1 MFKRLTGQ
9 IKTLDEKRQY
19 LDADW
24 EESGNHSLLD
34 FQVKIMPQVIDAE
47 QCSIYIQDPMQQS
60 VWLKA
65 GTGAQEEEIEV
76 PTDDGSIVGNV
87 IATGEPTIL
96 HGLNEADGA
105 QRNIDVDSGFVAK
118 NVMCI
123 PIKSLDGKDVT
134 GAIQLLNKKAD
145 EMFSDA
151 DLAELE
157 EMAHYLEWSLENIR
171 YHEEASEI
179 LESIYSVLTKIVIAA
194 VAMLVLVSPILM
206 LWGFPYIVRFFS
218 GGM

>member
-47 QCSIYIQDPMQQS
+47 QCSIFIQDPMQQS

-76 PTDDGSIVGNV
+76 PRDDGSIVGNV

-96 HGLNEADGA
+96 HGLNETDGV

-123 PIKSLDGKDVT
+123 PIKSLDGKEIT

-218 GGM
+218 GGL

>member
-1 MFKRLTGQ
+1 MFKRITGQ

-24 EESGNHSLLD
+24 EQTGNHSLLD

-47 QCSIYIQDPMQQS
+47 LCNIFIQDPMQQS

-65 GTGAQEEEIEV
+65 GTGAAEEEFDLSL
-76 PTDDGSIVGNV
+76 DDGSIVSNV
-87 IATGEPTIL
+87 IATGEPAIV
-96 HGLNEADGA
+96 HGLNETDGVHS
-105 QRNIDVDSGFVAK
+105 NLDVDPGFVAK
-118 NVMCI
+118 NIMCI
-123 PIKSLDGKDVT
+123 PIKSLDGKEIT
-134 GAIQLLNKKAD
+134 GAIQLLNKKED

-151 DLAELE
+151 DQAALE

-171 YHEEASEI
+171 YHEEAKEI
-179 LESIYSVLTKIVIAA
+179 LEGIYSVLTKIVIAA

-206 LWGFPYIVRFFS
+206 LWGFPYIVKFFS